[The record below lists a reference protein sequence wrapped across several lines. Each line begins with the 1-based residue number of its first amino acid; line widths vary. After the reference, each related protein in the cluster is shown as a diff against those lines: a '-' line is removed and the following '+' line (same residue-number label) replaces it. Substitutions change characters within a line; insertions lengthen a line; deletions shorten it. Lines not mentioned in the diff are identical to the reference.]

1 VASDRRSSDR
11 EDSREDIARE
21 NAALDAAGAD
31 DSADVEPGASAETD
45 PRRPSDHFDS
55 PVVPVTNPRLNFVG
69 YLRFFWR
76 QLTSMRTALFL
87 LLLVAFA
94 AVPGSLVP
102 QQTSDP
108 NGVIQ
113 YKAANPGWS
122 KVLDFLGVFNTY
134 SSVWFSAIYILLF
147 ISLIGCIIPRTMHHI
162 NALRTPPPK
171 TPARLDRLPGFL
183 QTEDAAASETEV
195 ADGVAAARTV
205 LRGSGYR
212 VRLFD
217 GDSASA
223 ERGYLRET
231 GNLVFHIALVG
242 ILISVGLGG
251 GFIWTGQKVV
261 PVGQSF
267 ANTLSDYDSISPGR
281 WFSPDSLEP
290 YKLTVTKFVPVYER
304 KNLAAYGDVIDYT
317 AYVRASEPG
326 KKTFNTTIKVNS
338 PLRIGDTDVYL
349 LSNGLAPVVTVRNPA
364 GKIVYTQPVPF
375 LPQDTNLTSEGVIKV
390 PDGLA
395 KQIGMIGFFYP
406 TECDTSTK
414 GACGLA
420 PASVDPSLTN
430 PVLTLQVYTGDLG
443 LNSGRPVNAY
453 ALNTDH
459 LKLIAGR
466 GSDTAGLTL
475 RPGQT
480 VKLPDGLGTIE
491 LNRVVRYVGLD
502 IHHDPTQLWVLTF
515 AILVFLG
522 LITGLFVP
530 RRRIWIKVIRRGE
543 TAHFE
548 YAGLARGD
556 DPRLDEAVADIARRH
571 SQLLGLNMKP

>member
-1 VASDRRSSDR
+1 MASDKRSS
-11 EDSREDIARE
+11 SS
-21 NAALDAAGAD
+21 N
-31 DSADVEPGASAETD
+31 SADASESGASLQSD
-45 PRRPSDHFDS
+45 PRRPSDHFDA
-55 PVVPVTNPRLNFVG
+55 PDTEAETAIAQPRLGFVG

-171 TPARLDRLPGFL
+171 TPARLDRLPGYL
-183 QTEDAAASETEV
+183 RTTAATASDDDV
-195 ADGVAAARTV
+195 AKGVAAAREV
-205 LRGSGYR
+205 LRAARYR

-217 GDSASA
+217 GQSASA

-231 GNLVFHIALVG
+231 GNLIFHIALVG

-281 WFSPDSLEP
+281 WFSPDSLQP
-290 YKLTVTKFVPVYER
+290 YKLTLSKFVPVYER
-304 KNLAAYGDVIDYT
+304 KNLSAYGDVIDYT
-317 AYVRASEPG
+317 AYVRASQPG
-326 KKTFNTTIKVNS
+326 QKTRNEIIKVNS

-375 LPQDTNLTSEGVIKV
+375 LPEDTNLTSEGVIKV

-395 KQIGMIGFFYP
+395 KQIGLLGFFYP
-406 TECDTSTK
+406 TECDTGK
-414 GACGLA
+414 NGNCGVA
-420 PASVDPSLTN
+420 PVSVDPALIN
-430 PVLTLQVYTGDLG
+430 PVLTLQVFTGDLG
-443 LNSGRPVNAY
+443 LNSGKPVNAY
-453 ALNTDH
+453 SLNTD
-459 LKLIAGR
+459 KLTKIAGR
-466 GSDTAGLTL
+466 GSSQPGLTL

-491 LNRVVRYVGLD
+491 LNKVVRYVGLD

-522 LITGLFVP
+522 LITGLFIP
-530 RRRIWIKVIRRGE
+530 RRRVWIKVIRRGDK
-543 TAHFE
+543 AHYE

-556 DPRLDEAVADIARRH
+556 DPRLDEAVAEIARKH
-571 SQLLGLNMKP
+571 SQLLGLTMKP

>member
-1 VASDRRSSDR
+1 MASSPSSDR
-11 EDSREDIARE
+11 KSDGSGTPEP
-21 NAALDAAGAD
+21 
-31 DSADVEPGASAETD
+31 SATD

-55 PVVPVTNPRLNFVG
+55 PEAPITQPRLNFVG

-113 YKAANPGWS
+113 YKADNPGWS

-147 ISLIGCIIPRTMHHI
+147 ISLIGCIIPRTMHHV

-183 QTEDAAASETEV
+183 RTTDAVTSERDAHSGIAS
-195 ADGVAAARTV
+195 ARAL
-205 LRGSGYR
+205 LRSSGYR
-212 VRLFD
+212 VRVFD
-217 GDSASA
+217 ESVSA

-231 GNLVFHIALVG
+231 GNLIFHIALVG
-242 ILISVGLGG
+242 ILLSVGIGG

-290 YKLTVTKFVPVYER
+290 YKLTVTKFDVTYER
-304 KNLAAYGDVIDYT
+304 QNLNAYGDIIDYT
-317 AYVRASEPG
+317 TYVRASQPG
-326 KKTFNTTIKVNS
+326 TKTVNETIKVNS
-338 PLRIGDTDVYL
+338 PLDIGDTNVYL
-349 LSNGLAPVVTVRNPA
+349 LSNGYAPVVTVRNPA
-364 GKIVYTQPVPF
+364 GKVVYTQPVPF
-375 LPQDTNLTSEGVIKV
+375 LPQDTNDTSEGVVKV

-395 KQIGMIGFFYP
+395 KQVGMIGFFYP
-406 TECDTSTK
+406 TECDTGT
-414 GACGLA
+414 CGVA
-420 PASVDPSLTN
+420 PTSVDPSLTN

-443 LNSGRPVNAY
+443 LNSGKPVNAY
-453 ALNTDH
+453 SLDPKKLT
-459 LKLIAGR
+459 LIAGQ
-466 GSDTAGLTL
+466 GSGKPGLTL

-480 VKLPDGLGTIE
+480 AKLPDGLGTIE
-491 LNRVVRYVGLD
+491 LNKVIRYVGLD

-515 AILVFLG
+515 AVLVFLG

-530 RRRIWIKVIRRGE
+530 RRRLWIKAVRRAGKV
-543 TAHFE
+543 HYE

-556 DPRLDEAVADIARRH
+556 DPRLDDAVAEIARKH
-571 SQLLGLNMKP
+571 SQLLGLSMKP

>member
-1 VASDRRSSDR
+1 MASDKPSSK
-11 EDSREDIARE
+11 
-21 NAALDAAGAD
+21 AA
-31 DSADVEPGASAETD
+31 SSNSQNTD
-45 PRRPSDHFDS
+45 PKRPSDHFDA
-55 PVVPVTNPRLNFVG
+55 PAPAADITQPRLGFVG
-69 YLRFFWR
+69 TLRFVWR

-171 TPARLDRLPGFL
+171 TPARLDRLPGFVRTVSA
-183 QTEDAAASETEV
+183 QASDEDVAA
-195 ADGVAAARTV
+195 GVASARTL
-205 LRGSGYR
+205 LRTSGYR

-242 ILISVGLGG
+242 ILVSVGLGG

-281 WFSPDSLEP
+281 WFSPDSLAP
-290 YKLTVTKFVPVYER
+290 YKLTVNKFTVGYDRTPG
-304 KNLAAYGDVIDYT
+304 AAYGDIIDYT
-317 AYVRASEPG
+317 AYVRASQPG
-326 KKTFNTTIKVNS
+326 HPTTNETIKVNS
-338 PLRIGDTDVYL
+338 PLDIGGTNVYL
-349 LSNGLAPVVTVRNPA
+349 LSNGYAPVVTVRNPA
-364 GKIVYTQPVPF
+364 GKVVYTQPIPF
-375 LPQDTNLTSEGVIKV
+375 LPQDANLTSEGVIKV

-406 TECDTSTK
+406 TECDTSATS
-414 GACGLA
+414 GSCGTA
-420 PASVDPSLTN
+420 PISIDPSPTN

-443 LNSGRPVNAY
+443 LNTGKPVNAY
-453 ALNTDH
+453 SLNTDK
-459 LKLIAGR
+459 LKLLAGF
-466 GSDTAGLTL
+466 GSKTAGLTMT
-475 RPGQT
+475 PGQT

-491 LNRVVRYVGLD
+491 FDKVVRYVGLD
-502 IHHDPTQLWVLTF
+502 IHHDPTQFWVLTF
-515 AILVFLG
+515 AVLVFLG
-522 LITGLFVP
+522 LITGLFIP
-530 RRRIWIKVIRRGE
+530 RRRVWIKAVRRGGSV
-543 TAHFE
+543 HYE
-548 YAGLARGD
+548 YAGLARGE
-556 DPRLDEAVADIARRH
+556 DPRLDDAVAEIARKH
-571 SQLLGLNMKP
+571 SQLLGLTMKP

>member
-1 VASDRRSSDR
+1 VASDKRSS
-11 EDSREDIARE
+11 EQS
-21 NAALDAAGAD
+21 N
-31 DSADVEPGASAETD
+31 SD
-45 PRRPSDHFDS
+45 PKRPSDHFDA
-55 PVVPVTNPRLNFVG
+55 PVIEVTNPRLGFVG

-113 YKAANPGWS
+113 YKADNPGWS

-183 QTEDAAASETEV
+183 RTTDAVTSEEDADAGIAS
-195 ADGVAAARTV
+195 ARAV
-205 LRGSGYR
+205 LRSSGYR
-212 VRLFD
+212 VRVFD
-217 GDSASA
+217 GSVSA

-231 GNLVFHIALVG
+231 GNLIFHIALVG
-242 ILISVGLGG
+242 ILLSVGIGG

-290 YKLTVTKFVPVYER
+290 YKLTVTKFDVKYER
-304 KNLAAYGDVIDYT
+304 QNLNAYGDIIDYT
-317 AYVRASEPG
+317 TYVQASQPG
-326 KKTFNTTIKVNS
+326 TKTVNETIKVNS
-338 PLRIGDTDVYL
+338 PLDIGGTNVYL
-349 LSNGLAPVVTVRNPA
+349 LSNGYAPVVTVRNPA
-364 GKIVYTQPVPF
+364 GKVVYTQPVPF
-375 LPQDTNLTSEGVIKV
+375 LPQDTNDTSEGVIKV

-395 KQIGMIGFFYP
+395 KQVGMVGFFYP
-406 TECDTSTK
+406 TECDTGT
-414 GACGLA
+414 CGVA
-420 PASVDPSLTN
+420 PTSVDPSLTN

-443 LNSGRPVNAY
+443 LNSGKPVNAY
-453 ALNTDH
+453 SLDPKKLT
-459 LKLIAGR
+459 LIAGQ
-466 GSDTAGLTL
+466 GSGKPGLTL

-480 VKLPDGLGTIE
+480 AKLPDGLGTIE
-491 LNRVVRYVGLD
+491 LNKVIRYVGLD

-515 AILVFLG
+515 AVLVFLG
-522 LITGLFVP
+522 LITGLFIP
-530 RRRIWIKVIRRGE
+530 RRRVWIKAVRRAGKV
-543 TAHFE
+543 HYE

-556 DPRLDEAVADIARRH
+556 DPRLDEAVAEIARKH
-571 SQLLGLNMKP
+571 SQLLGLSMKP

>member
-1 VASDRRSSDR
+1 VASSPSSDNKGARSS
-11 EDSREDIARE
+11 
-21 NAALDAAGAD
+21 GAP
-31 DSADVEPGASAETD
+31 EPEQTD
-45 PRRPSDHFDS
+45 PRRPSDHYDA
-55 PVVPVTNPRLNFVG
+55 PEVEITNPRLGFIG
-69 YLRFFWR
+69 TLRFFWR

-108 NGVIQ
+108 NGVIA
-113 YKAANPGWS
+113 YKADNPGWS

-183 QTEDAAASETEV
+183 RTEAVAEEDDDV
-195 ADGVAAARTV
+195 ADAVGAAKDL
-205 LRGSGYR
+205 LRASGYR
-212 VRLFD
+212 VRTFD
-217 GDSASA
+217 GSSASA

-231 GNLVFHIALVG
+231 GNLIFHIALVG
-242 ILISVGLGG
+242 ILASVGFGG

-281 WFSPDSLEP
+281 WFSPDSLAP
-290 YKLTVTKFVPVYER
+290 YKLTVSKFDVKYER
-304 KNLAAYGDVIDYT
+304 ANLNAYGDVIDYT
-317 AYVRASEPG
+317 LHVQASEPG
-326 KKTFNTTIKVNS
+326 TKTRDEIIKVNS
-338 PLRIGDTDVYL
+338 PLHIGDTDVYL
-349 LSNGLAPVVTVRNPA
+349 LSNGYAPVVTVRNPA
-364 GKIVYTQPVPF
+364 GKVVYTQPIPF
-375 LPQDTNLTSEGVIKV
+375 LPEDTDLTSQGVIKV
-390 PDGLA
+390 PDGLS
-395 KQIGMIGFFYP
+395 KEVGMIGFFYP
-406 TECDTSTK
+406 TECAKDS
-414 GACGLA
+414 CGLA
-420 PASVDPSLTN
+420 PTSVDPSLTN

-443 LNSGRPVNAY
+443 LNSGKPVNAY
-453 ALNTDH
+453 SLDTD
-459 LKLIAGR
+459 KLTMIAGR
-466 GSDTAGLTL
+466 GSGSAGLTL

-480 VKLPDGLGTIE
+480 VKLPNGLGTIE
-491 LNRVVRYVGLD
+491 LNKVIRYVGLD
-502 IHHDPTQLWVLTF
+502 IHHDPTQLWVLSF

-530 RRRIWIKVIRRGE
+530 RRRVWIKAVRRAGKV
-543 TAHFE
+543 HYE
-548 YAGLARGD
+548 YAGLARGE
-556 DPRLDEAVADIARRH
+556 DPRLDDAVAEIARKH

>member
-1 VASDRRSSDR
+1 
-11 EDSREDIARE
+11 
-21 NAALDAAGAD
+21 
-31 DSADVEPGASAETD
+31 VEPSATD

-55 PVVPVTNPRLNFVG
+55 PEAPIAQPRLNFVG

-102 QQTSDP
+102 QQSSDP

-113 YKAANPGWS
+113 YKAENPGWS

-147 ISLIGCIIPRTMHHI
+147 ISLIGCIIPRTLHHI

-171 TPARLDRLPGFL
+171 TPVRLDRLPGFL
-183 QTEDAAASETEV
+183 RSTDAAASDEEV
-195 ADGVAAARTV
+195 AAGIVAARTL

-212 VRLFD
+212 VRTFD
-217 GDSASA
+217 GESASA

-231 GNLVFHIALVG
+231 GNLIFHIALVG

-281 WFSPDSLEP
+281 WFSPDTLDP
-290 YKLTVTKFVPVYER
+290 YKLTLTKFDVKYER
-304 KNLAAYGDVIDYT
+304 ANLNAYGDITDYT
-317 AYVRASEPG
+317 AYVRTSEPG
-326 KKTFNTTIKVNS
+326 RPTINETIKVNS
-338 PLRIGDTDVYL
+338 PLDIGGTNVYL
-349 LSNGLAPVVTVRNPA
+349 LSNGYAPVVTVRNPA
-364 GKIVYTQPVPF
+364 GKVVYTQPVPF
-375 LPQDTNLTSEGVIKV
+375 LPQDANDTSEGVIKV
-390 PDGLA
+390 PDGLS
-395 KQIGMIGFFYP
+395 KEVGMVGFFYP
-406 TECDTSTK
+406 TECDTK
-414 GACGLA
+414 PCGLA
-420 PASVDPSLTN
+420 PVSVDPSLTN

-443 LNSGRPVNAY
+443 LNSGKPVNAY
-453 ALNTDH
+453 ALDTDN
-459 LKLIAGR
+459 LKVIAGQKS
-466 GSDTAGLTL
+466 GKPGLTL

-491 LNRVVRYVGLD
+491 LNKVIRYVGLD

-515 AILVFLG
+515 AVLVFLG
-522 LITGLFVP
+522 LITGLFIP
-530 RRRIWIKVIRRGE
+530 RRRVWIKAVRRAGKV
-543 TAHFE
+543 HYE
-548 YAGLARGD
+548 YAGLARGE
-556 DPRLDEAVADIARRH
+556 DPRLDDAVAEIARKH

>member
-1 VASDRRSSDR
+1 MASDKPSSSSKGKDK
-11 EDSREDIARE
+11 
-21 NAALDAAGAD
+21 DAARDTTGAD
-31 DSADVEPGASAETD
+31 ATGTDAVEPGASLQTD

-55 PVVPVTNPRLNFVG
+55 PETEITQPRLDFIG

-113 YKAANPGWS
+113 YKADNPGWS

-162 NALRTPPPK
+162 TALRTPPPK
-171 TPARLDRLPGFL
+171 TPARLDRLPGYL
-183 QTEDAAASETEV
+183 RTADAAASDEEV
-195 ADGVAAARTV
+195 ARGVSAARDL

-212 VRLFD
+212 VRVFD
-217 GDSASA
+217 GQSASA

-231 GNLVFHIALVG
+231 GNLIFHIALVG

-326 KKTFNTTIKVNS
+326 QKTRNEIIKVNS

-364 GKIVYTQPVPF
+364 GKVVYTQPVPF

-406 TECDTSTK
+406 TECAPDS
-414 GACGLA
+414 CGVA
-420 PASVDPSLTN
+420 PSSVDPSLTN
-430 PVLTLQVYTGDLG
+430 PVLTLQVYTGNLG
-443 LNSGRPVNAY
+443 LNSGKPVNAY
-453 ALNTDH
+453 ALDTDK

-466 GSDTAGLTL
+466 GSGKAGLTL

-491 LNRVVRYVGLD
+491 LDKVVRYVGLD

-522 LITGLFVP
+522 LITGLFIP
-530 RRRIWIKVIRRGE
+530 RRRVWVKVIRRGAK
-543 TAHFE
+543 AHYE
-548 YAGLARGD
+548 YAGLARGE
-556 DPRLDEAVADIARRH
+556 DPRLDEAVAEIARKH
-571 SQLLGLNMKP
+571 SQLLGLSMKP

>member
-1 VASDRRSSDR
+1 VASSRSSDR
-11 EDSREDIARE
+11 KSGDSETP
-21 NAALDAAGAD
+21 
-31 DSADVEPGASAETD
+31 EPSETD

-55 PVVPVTNPRLNFVG
+55 PEAPITQPRLNFVG

-113 YKAANPGWS
+113 YKADNPAWS

-147 ISLIGCIIPRTMHHI
+147 ISLIGCIIPRTMHHV

-183 QTEDAAASETEV
+183 RTTDTATSEQD
-195 ADGVAAARTV
+195 ADGGITSARAL
-205 LRGSGYR
+205 LRSSGYR
-212 VRLFD
+212 VRVFD
-217 GDSASA
+217 DSVSA

-231 GNLVFHIALVG
+231 GNLIFHIALVG
-242 ILISVGLGG
+242 ILITVGIGG

-290 YKLTVTKFVPVYER
+290 YKLTVTKFDVTYER
-304 KNLAAYGDVIDYT
+304 QNLNAYGDVIDYT
-317 AYVRASEPG
+317 TYVRASQPG
-326 KKTFNTTIKVNS
+326 TKTVSETIKVNS
-338 PLRIGDTDVYL
+338 PLQIGDTQVYL
-349 LSNGLAPVVTVRNPA
+349 LSNGYAPVVTVRNPA
-364 GKIVYTQPVPF
+364 GKVVYTQPVPF
-375 LPQDTNLTSEGVIKV
+375 LPQDTNDTSEGVIKV

-395 KQIGMIGFFYP
+395 KQVGMLGFFYP
-406 TECDTSTK
+406 TECDTGT
-414 GACGLA
+414 CGLA
-420 PASVDPSLTN
+420 PTSVDPSLTN
-430 PVLTLQVYTGDLG
+430 PVLTLQVYTGNLG
-443 LNSGRPVNAY
+443 LNSGKPVNAY
-453 ALNTDH
+453 SLDPKKLT
-459 LKLIAGR
+459 LIAGQ
-466 GSDTAGLTL
+466 GSGKAGLTL

-491 LNRVVRYVGLD
+491 LNKVIRYVGLD

-522 LITGLFVP
+522 LITGLFIP
-530 RRRIWIKVIRRGE
+530 RRRLWVKAVRRGGKV
-543 TAHFE
+543 HYE

-556 DPRLDEAVADIARRH
+556 DPRLDDAVAEIARKH
-571 SQLLGLNMKP
+571 SQLLGLSMKP

>member
-1 VASDRRSSDR
+1 VASSRSSD
-11 EDSREDIARE
+11 SKS
-21 NAALDAAGAD
+21 GG
-31 DSADVEPGASAETD
+31 SATPEPSATD

-55 PVVPVTNPRLNFVG
+55 PEAPITQPRLNFVG

-113 YKAANPGWS
+113 YKADNPGWS

-183 QTEDAAASETEV
+183 RTTDAVTSEQDAEAGIAS
-195 ADGVAAARTV
+195 ARAV
-205 LRGSGYR
+205 LRSSGYR
-212 VRLFD
+212 VRVF
-217 GDSASA
+217 GESVSA

-231 GNLVFHIALVG
+231 GNLIFHIALVG
-242 ILISVGLGG
+242 ILLSVGIGG

-290 YKLTVTKFVPVYER
+290 YKLTVTKFDVKYER
-304 KNLAAYGDVIDYT
+304 QNLNAYGDIIDYT
-317 AYVRASEPG
+317 TYVRASQPG
-326 KKTFNTTIKVNS
+326 TKTVNETIKVNS
-338 PLRIGDTDVYL
+338 PLDIGGTNVYL
-349 LSNGLAPVVTVRNPA
+349 LSNGYAPVITVRNPA
-364 GKIVYTQPVPF
+364 GKVVYTQPIPF
-375 LPQDTNLTSEGVIKV
+375 LPQDTNDTSEGVIKV

-395 KQIGMIGFFYP
+395 KEVGMLGFFYP
-406 TECDTSTK
+406 TECDTAT
-414 GACGLA
+414 CGVA
-420 PASVDPSLTN
+420 PTSVDPSPTN
-430 PVLTLQVYTGDLG
+430 PVLTLQVYTGNLG
-443 LNSGRPVNAY
+443 LNSGKPVNAY
-453 ALNTDH
+453 SLDPKK
-459 LKLIAGR
+459 LKLIAGQ
-466 GSDTAGLTL
+466 GSGKPGLTL

-480 VKLPDGLGTIE
+480 VKLPNGLGTIE
-491 LNRVVRYVGLD
+491 FNKVIRYVGLD

-515 AILVFLG
+515 AVLVFLG
-522 LITGLFVP
+522 LITGLFIP
-530 RRRIWIKVIRRGE
+530 RRRVWIKAVRRAGKV
-543 TAHFE
+543 HYE

-556 DPRLDEAVADIARRH
+556 DPRLDDAVAEIARKH
-571 SQLLGLNMKP
+571 SQLLGLSMKP

>member
-1 VASDRRSSDR
+1 LASSPSSDR
-11 EDSREDIARE
+11 KD
-21 NAALDAAGAD
+21 GKGPQGTP
-31 DSADVEPGASAETD
+31 EPESTD
-45 PRRPSDHFDS
+45 PKRPSDHFDS
-55 PVVPVTNPRLNFVG
+55 DDAEVTQPRLGFVG

-113 YKAANPGWS
+113 YKAENPGWS

-147 ISLIGCIIPRTMHHI
+147 ISLVGCIIPRTMHHVA
-162 NALRTPPPK
+162 ALRTPPPK
-171 TPARLDRLPGFL
+171 TPARLDRLPGFQ
-183 QTEDAAASETEV
+183 QTEPVKASPESVDA
-195 ADGVAAARTV
+195 GIAAARKV
-205 LRGSGYR
+205 LREARYR
-212 VRLFD
+212 TRIFG

-242 ILISVGLGG
+242 ILISVGIGG

-281 WFSPDSLEP
+281 WFDPDALSP
-290 YKLTVTKFVPVYER
+290 YRLTLTKFVAKYDETR
-304 KNLAAYGDVIDYT
+304 TADFGDPIDYT
-317 AYVRASEPG
+317 AYVRTQVPG
-326 KKTFNTTIKVNS
+326 EKPKNQTIKVNS
-338 PLRIGDTDVYL
+338 PLRLGDTDIYL
-349 LSNGLAPVVTVRNPA
+349 LSNGYAPVVTVRNPA
-364 GKIVYTQPVPF
+364 GRIVFSAPVPF
-375 LPQDTNLTSEGVIKV
+375 LPQDTNLTSQGIIKI

-395 KQIGMIGFFYP
+395 KQVGMVGFFYP
-406 TECDTSTK
+406 TECGT
-414 GACGLA
+414 GECGVA
-420 PASVDPSLTN
+420 PSSVDPRQIN

-443 LNSGRPVNAY
+443 LNTGKPVNAY
-453 ALNTDH
+453 SLNTDK
-459 LKLIAGR
+459 LKQLDGQHT
-466 GSDTAGLTL
+466 GKAGLSLT
-475 RPGQT
+475 PGQT
-480 VKLPDGLGTIE
+480 AKLPDGLGTIE
-491 LNRVVRYVGLD
+491 FDKAIHYAGLD

-515 AILVFLG
+515 AVLVFLG
-522 LITGLFVP
+522 LVTGLFIP
-530 RRRIWIKVIRRGE
+530 RRRVWVKAVRKDDKV
-543 TAHFE
+543 HYE
-548 YAGLARGD
+548 YAGLARGE
-556 DPRLDEAVADIARRH
+556 DPRLDEAVAEIARRH

>member
-1 VASDRRSSDR
+1 VASDKPPSS
-11 EDSREDIARE
+11 S
-21 NAALDAAGAD
+21 NGSKKSK
-31 DSADVEPGASAETD
+31 SASTSASSGASASASASADATDSGASLQTD

-55 PVVPVTNPRLNFVG
+55 PEAEINQPRLNFVG

-113 YKAANPGWS
+113 YKADNPGWS

-171 TPARLDRLPGFL
+171 TPARLERLPGYL
-183 QTEDAAASETEV
+183 RTTDAAASDDEI
-195 ADGVAAARTV
+195 ASGVAAARSL
-205 LRGSGYR
+205 LRSSGYR
-212 VRLFD
+212 VRVFD
-217 GDSASA
+217 GQSASA

-231 GNLVFHIALVG
+231 GNLIFHIALVG

-281 WFSPDSLEP
+281 WFSPDSLAP
-290 YKLTVTKFVPVYER
+290 YKLTVTNFVPLYDR
-304 KNLAAYGDVIDYT
+304 TPGSSYGDVTDYT

-326 KKTFNTTIKVNS
+326 HKTVNETIKVNS

-364 GKIVYTQPVPF
+364 GKVVYTQPVPF
-375 LPQDTNLTSEGVIKV
+375 LPQDANLTSEGVIKV

-406 TECDTSTK
+406 TECEIDCGVAPTSI
-414 GACGLA
+414 
-420 PASVDPSLTN
+420 DPSLTN

-443 LNSGRPVNAY
+443 LNSGKPVNAY
-453 ALNTDH
+453 ALDTD
-459 LKLIAGR
+459 KLTMIAGR
-466 GSDTAGLTL
+466 GSGTAGLTL

-491 LNRVVRYVGLD
+491 LNKVVRYVGLD

-522 LITGLFVP
+522 LITGLFIP
-530 RRRIWIKVIRRGE
+530 RRRVWIKVIRRGAK
-543 TAHFE
+543 AHYE
-548 YAGLARGD
+548 YAGLARGE
-556 DPRLDEAVADIARRH
+556 DPRLDEAVAEIARKH
-571 SQLLGLNMKP
+571 SQLLGLTMKP

>member
-1 VASDRRSSDR
+1 MASNPRSD
-11 EDSREDIARE
+11 DTG
-21 NAALDAAGAD
+21 AGT
-31 DSADVEPGASAETD
+31 STETD

-55 PVVPVTNPRLNFVG
+55 PEVDITQPRLGFVG
-69 YLRFFWR
+69 TLRFFWR

-113 YKAANPGWS
+113 YKADNPGLS

-162 NALRTPPPK
+162 TALRTPPPK
-171 TPARLDRLPGFL
+171 TPARLERLPGFL
-183 QTEDAAASETEV
+183 RTESVKIDDEDV
-195 ADGVAAARTV
+195 ADGVSAAREL
-205 LRGSGYR
+205 LRSSGYR
-212 VRLFD
+212 VRVFD
-217 GDSASA
+217 GESASA

-231 GNLVFHIALVG
+231 GNLIFHIALVG

-251 GFIWTGQKVV
+251 GFVWTGQKVV

-281 WFSPDSLEP
+281 WFSPDSLAP
-290 YKLTVTKFVPVYER
+290 YKLTVTKFDVGYDRNPGS
-304 KNLAAYGDVIDYT
+304 AYGDITDYT
-317 AYVRASEPG
+317 AYVRASQPG
-326 KKTFNTTIKVNS
+326 QETTNQIIKVNS
-338 PLRIGDTDVYL
+338 PLDIGGTNVYL
-349 LSNGLAPVVTVRNPA
+349 LSNGYAPVVTVRNPA

-375 LPQDTNLTSEGVIKV
+375 LPQDANLTSEGVVKV

-395 KQIGMIGFFYP
+395 QQIGMVGFFYP
-406 TECDTSTK
+406 TECDTSKTT
-414 GACGLA
+414 GNCGVA
-420 PASVDPSLTN
+420 PVSVDPSPTN
-430 PVLTLQVYTGDLG
+430 PVLTLQVYAGDLG
-443 LNSGRPVNAY
+443 LNSGKPVNAY
-453 ALNTDH
+453 ALDTDK
-459 LKLIAGR
+459 LKLIAGFR
-466 GSDTAGLTL
+466 SKTAGLTL

-491 LNRVVRYVGLD
+491 FNRVIRYVGLD

-522 LITGLFVP
+522 LITGLFIP
-530 RRRIWIKVIRRGE
+530 RRRIWIKAVRRGG
-543 TAHFE
+543 TVHYE
-548 YAGLARGD
+548 YAGLARGE
-556 DPRLDEAVADIARRH
+556 DPRLDDAVADIARKH

>member
-1 VASDRRSSDR
+1 MASDKPSS
-11 EDSREDIARE
+11 SA
-21 NAALDAAGAD
+21 AD
-31 DSADVEPGASAETD
+31 DGEADAGTSEVTD
-45 PRRPSDHFDS
+45 PRRPSDHFDA
-55 PVVPVTNPRLNFVG
+55 PVTEVTNPRLGFVG
-69 YLRFFWR
+69 TLRFFWR

-162 NALRTPPPK
+162 QALRTAPPK

-183 QTEDAAASETEV
+183 RTEGATVDDEDV
-195 ADGVAAARTV
+195 ADGVGAARDV
-205 LRGSGYR
+205 LKGSGYR
-212 VRLFD
+212 VRVID
-217 GDSASA
+217 GESVSA

-231 GNLVFHIALVG
+231 GNLIFHIALVG
-242 ILISVGLGG
+242 ILVSVGFGG

-290 YKLTVTKFVPVYER
+290 YKLTLTKFTPVYER
-304 KNLAAYGDVIDYT
+304 KNLNAYGEAIDYT
-317 AYVRASEPG
+317 AYVRASVPG
-326 KKTFNTTIKVNS
+326 QKTVNETIKVNS

-349 LSNGLAPVVTVRNPA
+349 LSNGVAPVVTVRNPA
-364 GKIVYTQPVPF
+364 GKVVYTQPVPF
-375 LPQDTNLTSEGVIKV
+375 LPQDANLTSEGVIKV

-406 TECDTSTK
+406 TECDTRKATRT
-414 GACGLA
+414 CGVA
-420 PASVDPSLTN
+420 PASVDPSLSN

-443 LNSGRPVNAY
+443 LNSGKPVNAY
-453 ALNTDH
+453 SLNTDK
-459 LKLIAGR
+459 LKLIAGF
-466 GSDTAGLTL
+466 GSKKAGLTL

-491 LNRVVRYVGLD
+491 LNTVVRYVGLD

-515 AILVFLG
+515 AVLVFLG
-522 LITGLFVP
+522 LITGLFIP
-530 RRRIWIKVIRRGE
+530 RRRVWIKAVRRGGE
-543 TAHFE
+543 VHYE
-548 YAGLARGD
+548 YAGLARGE
-556 DPRLDEAVADIARRH
+556 DPRLDEAVTDIARKH

>member
-1 VASDRRSSDR
+1 MASDKPSS
-11 EDSREDIARE
+11 SSG
-21 NAALDAAGAD
+21 NTDATQ
-31 DSADVEPGASAETD
+31 PGESLQTD
-45 PRRPSDHFDS
+45 PRRPSDHFDA
-55 PVVPVTNPRLNFVG
+55 PEAPDADITQPRLNFVG

-113 YKAANPGWS
+113 YKADNPGWS

-147 ISLIGCIIPRTMHHI
+147 ISLIGCIIPRTMHHVR
-162 NALRTPPPK
+162 ALRTQPPK

-183 QTEDAAASETEV
+183 RTTAVEWGDDDV
-195 ADGVAAARTV
+195 AGGVSAARDL
-205 LRGSGYR
+205 LRSSGYR
-212 VRLFD
+212 VRVFD
-217 GDSASA
+217 GQSASA

-242 ILISVGLGG
+242 ILLTVGLGG

-267 ANTLSDYDSISPGR
+267 ANTLSDYDSVSPGR
-281 WFSPDSLEP
+281 WFSPDSLQP
-290 YKLTVTKFVPVYER
+290 YKLTLTNFVPVYER
-304 KNLAAYGDVIDYT
+304 KNLNAYGDVIDYT
-317 AYVRASEPG
+317 AYVRASQPG
-326 KKTFNTTIKVNS
+326 QKTVNETIKVNS
-338 PLRIGDTDVYL
+338 PLRIGGTDVYL
-349 LSNGLAPVVTVRNPA
+349 LSNGLAPVITVRNPA
-364 GKIVYTQPVPF
+364 GKVVYTQPVPF
-375 LPQDTNLTSEGVIKV
+375 LPQDANLTSEGVIKV

-395 KQIGMIGFFYP
+395 KQIGMVGFFYP
-406 TECDTSTK
+406 TECDTSKT
-414 GACGLA
+414 GNCGIA
-420 PASVDPSLTN
+420 PVSVDPALFN

-443 LNSGRPVNAY
+443 LNTGQPVNAY
-453 ALNTDH
+453 ALNTDK
-459 LKLIAGR
+459 LKIIAGR
-466 GSDTAGLTL
+466 GSGKPGLTL

-491 LNRVVRYVGLD
+491 LNKVVRYVGLD
-502 IHHDPTQLWVLTF
+502 IHHDPTQLWVLSF

-522 LITGLFVP
+522 LITGLFIP
-530 RRRIWIKVIRRGE
+530 RRRVWIKAVRRAGKV
-543 TAHFE
+543 HFE
-548 YAGLARGD
+548 YAGLARGE
-556 DPRLDEAVADIARRH
+556 DPRLDEAVAEIARKH
-571 SQLLGLNMKP
+571 SQLLGLSMKP

>member
-1 VASDRRSSDR
+1 
-11 EDSREDIARE
+11 
-21 NAALDAAGAD
+21 
-31 DSADVEPGASAETD
+31 
-45 PRRPSDHFDS
+45 
-55 PVVPVTNPRLNFVG
+55 
-69 YLRFFWR
+69 
-76 QLTSMRTALFL
+76 MRTALFL

-113 YKAANPGWS
+113 YKADNPGWS

-147 ISLIGCIIPRTMHHI
+147 ISLIGCIIPRTMHHVA
-162 NALRTPPPK
+162 ALRTPPPK

-183 QTEDAAASETEV
+183 RTTDAATSEQDAAS
-195 ADGVAAARTV
+195 GVDSARAL
-205 LRGSGYR
+205 LRSSGYR
-212 VRLFD
+212 VRVFD
-217 GDSASA
+217 GESVSA

-231 GNLVFHIALVG
+231 GNLIFHIALVG
-242 ILISVGLGG
+242 ILIAVGLGG

-281 WFSPDSLEP
+281 WFSPDSLAP
-290 YKLTVTKFVPVYER
+290 YKLTVTKFTVGYDRTPG
-304 KNLAAYGDVIDYT
+304 AAYGDITDYT

-326 KKTFNTTIKVNS
+326 QKTANRIIKVNS
-338 PLRIGDTDVYL
+338 PLDIGDTNVYL
-349 LSNGLAPVVTVRNPA
+349 LSNGYAPVVTVRDPK
-364 GKIVYTQPVPF
+364 GKVVYTQPVPF
-375 LPQDTNLTSEGVIKV
+375 LPQDANLTSEGVIKI

-395 KQIGMIGFFYP
+395 KQVGMLGFFYP
-406 TECDTSTK
+406 TECGTGT
-414 GACGLA
+414 CGVA
-420 PASVDPSLTN
+420 PTSVDPSPIN

-443 LNSGRPVNAY
+443 LNSGKPVNAY
-453 ALNTDH
+453 SLNTDN
-459 LKLIAGR
+459 LKQIAGQTSGR
-466 GSDTAGLTL
+466 PGLTL

-491 LNRVVRYVGLD
+491 FNKVIRYVGLD

-522 LITGLFVP
+522 LITGLFIP
-530 RRRIWIKVIRRGE
+530 RRRVWVKAVRRGGKV
-543 TAHFE
+543 HYE
-548 YAGLARGD
+548 YAGLARGE
-556 DPRLDEAVADIARRH
+556 DPRLDEAVAEIARKH
-571 SQLLGLNMKP
+571 SQLLGLSMKP

>member
-1 VASDRRSSDR
+1 
-11 EDSREDIARE
+11 
-21 NAALDAAGAD
+21 
-31 DSADVEPGASAETD
+31 
-45 PRRPSDHFDS
+45 
-55 PVVPVTNPRLNFVG
+55 VTNPRLGFVG

-102 QQTSDP
+102 QTTSDP

-122 KVLDFLGVFNTY
+122 KVLDSLGVFNTY

-147 ISLIGCIIPRTMHHI
+147 ISLIGCIIPRTMHHVA
-162 NALRTPPPK
+162 ALRTPPPK

-183 QTEDAAASETEV
+183 RTASAE
-195 ADGVAAARTV
+195 ADDDQVAAGVNSAREL
-205 LRGSGYR
+205 LRSSGYR
-212 VRLFD
+212 VRVLD

-231 GNLVFHIALVG
+231 GNLIFHIALVG
-242 ILISVGLGG
+242 ILISVGIGG

-267 ANTLSDYDSISPGR
+267 VNTLSNYDSISQGR

-290 YKLTVTKFVPVYER
+290 YKLTVTKFTPVYER
-304 KNLAAYGDVIDYT
+304 KNLNAYGEAIDYT
-317 AYVRASEPG
+317 AYVRASVPG
-326 KKTFNTTIKVNS
+326 QKTTNEIIKVNS

-349 LSNGLAPVVTVRNPA
+349 LSNGVAPVVTVRNPA
-364 GKIVYTQPVPF
+364 GKVVYTQPVPF
-375 LPQDTNLTSEGVIKV
+375 LPQDADLTSEGVIKI

-406 TECDTSTK
+406 TECSKATC
-414 GACGLA
+414 GAA
-420 PASVDPSLTN
+420 PTSVDPSLTN

-443 LNSGRPVNAY
+443 LNSGKPVNAY
-453 ALNTDH
+453 SLNTDK
-459 LKLIAGR
+459 LKLLAGF
-466 GSDTAGLTL
+466 GSKTPGLSM

-491 LNRVVRYVGLD
+491 LTNVVRYVGLD

-515 AILVFLG
+515 AVLVFLG
-522 LITGLFVP
+522 LITGLFIP
-530 RRRIWIKVIRRGE
+530 RRRVWIKAVRRGG
-543 TAHFE
+543 TVHYE
-548 YAGLARGD
+548 YAGLARGE
-556 DPRLDEAVADIARRH
+556 DPRLPDAVAEIAKKH
-571 SQLLGLNMKP
+571 SQLLGLTMKP